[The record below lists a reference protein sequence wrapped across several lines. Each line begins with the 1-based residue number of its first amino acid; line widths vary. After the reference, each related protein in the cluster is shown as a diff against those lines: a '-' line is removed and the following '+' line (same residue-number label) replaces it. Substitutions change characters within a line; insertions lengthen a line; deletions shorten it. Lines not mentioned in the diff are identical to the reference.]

1 MMCGT
6 CASYQ
11 IVAEDHL
18 PLVAAMVRRFPHH
31 NHEPEELYQQGC
43 VGLMKAIAR
52 YTPEKGNSF
61 ASYACA
67 MIIGEM
73 RMLSRE
79 EQCIHIPRTDR
90 EKRTQIRKLQDTLQ
104 RQLGREPTIDELASA
119 LRTTPEELVMYMED
133 IIVASTDAV
142 SENGTSIAET
152 LQDQDDWLRR
162 LELRDII
169 GRLPE
174 KDRLLMTYRYLD
186 CLSQQKTAELL
197 GMTQLQVSRRETVIR
212 RQLRDAW
219 MSAT

>member
-1 MMCGT
+1 MMCSA

-11 IVAEDHL
+11 ISAEDHL

-43 VGLMKAIAR
+43 IGLMKAIAR
-52 YTPEKGNSF
+52 YSPEKGTSF

-79 EQCIHIPRTDR
+79 AQRIHIPRTDR
-90 EKRTQIRKLQDTLQ
+90 EKRTQIRKLQDSLQ
-104 RQLGREPTIDELASA
+104 RQLGREPTIDELATA
-119 LRTTPEELVMYMED
+119 MRTAPEELIMYMED
-133 IIVASTDAV
+133 VTVASTDAV
-142 SENGTSIAET
+142 TDGGTSIGET
-152 LQDQDDWLRR
+152 LQDPDDWIRR
-162 LELRDII
+162 LELRDLI

-174 KDRLLMTYRYLD
+174 QDQQLMTFRYLD
-186 CLSQQKTAELL
+186 GLSQQKTAEHL
-197 GMTQLQVSRRETVIR
+197 GLTQIQVSRREIVIR

-219 MSAT
+219 ISAT